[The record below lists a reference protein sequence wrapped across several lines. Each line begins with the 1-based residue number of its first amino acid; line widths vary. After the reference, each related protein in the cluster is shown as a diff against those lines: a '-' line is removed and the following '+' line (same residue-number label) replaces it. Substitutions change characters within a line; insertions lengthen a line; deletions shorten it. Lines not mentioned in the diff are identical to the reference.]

1 MITGHKVEPCPRCR
15 AGQAFLHLHKEAPCL
30 VRCGKC
36 GAMGPVRQNADEAVA
51 GWNRESEG
59 RKPCQ
64 K

>member
-1 MITGHKVEPCPRCR
+1 MITGYEVKPCLRCR
-15 AGQAFLHLHKEAPCL
+15 AGRAFLHLQSKPPYV

-51 GWNRESEG
+51 DWNSESEG